1 LSGVKPVTAGYPVAF
16 VATVR
21 AGGRPMPVR
30 TPRPPATD
38 VVAMALKVLVAQG
51 MTGAAAQSALIA
63 MAQERGLPVARC
75 AALVV
80 AAVDGRMG

>member
-1 LSGVKPVTAGYPVAF
+1 
-16 VATVR
+16 
-21 AGGRPMPVR
+21 MPVR

-51 MTGAAAQSALIA
+51 MSGAAAQAALIS
-63 MAQERGLPVARC
+63 MAQERGLAVRNC

-80 AAVDGRMG
+80 ATVDGRMG

>member
-1 LSGVKPVTAGYPVAF
+1 
-16 VATVR
+16 
-21 AGGRPMPVR
+21 MPVR

-51 MTGAAAQSALIA
+51 MTGAAAQAALIA
-63 MAQERGLPVARC
+63 MAQERGLAVRNC

-80 AAVDGRMG
+80 AALDRKVG